1 MGEKIK
7 KLFKGKS
14 KAISLLEYAL
24 MLSVVYL
31 AISGMQLYLKRGIQA
46 RVKDLTTNL
55 MVKDLYPSGEHQ
67 FVAGYSRSDYNVATD
82 SIVDITALP
91 AGSTGAMTEVTVSAV
106 EGTDRRGMESSVTEG
121 WEDCFDKDC

>member
-14 KAISLLEYAL
+14 RAMSLVEYAL

-55 MVKDLYPSGEHQ
+55 IVKDLYPSGEHQ
-67 FVAGYSRSDYNVATD
+67 FAAGYSASDYSVVTNSRAN
-82 SIVDITALP
+82 IIALP
-91 AGSTGAMTEVTVSAV
+91 AGSTGAGTEVTVSNIEV
-106 EGTDRRGMESSVTEG
+106 TDRRGVESSVSEG
-121 WEDCFDKDC
+121 WEELLSD